1 MSKRPPIVA
10 PLAAPVALDQALEA
24 LSIKDATEEDP
35 MYEETASEIQ
45 QACAAIPLGSSDGD
59 GRLASAL
66 KEIPFL
72 EELKRR
78 LLEAHPTWV
87 IQISPPRAACDIMI
101 QGLRINLKLTT
112 GGTDNAMNKPS
123 VFYSLTGRTDY
134 PYSSTANDFLLE
146 VQKAKEAGQIKT
158 VRNRSTEYHYL
169 VKNKT
174 TGAVL
179 FKPIFD
185 IHRYISNP
193 SNDLQINWK
202 SEFEHVAEVTAEADY
217 LKKVRSLVEAYQT
230 SVRKRVESEMKF
242 AYADLGSLLE

>member
-10 PLAAPVALDQALEA
+10 PVAPLALVQALEA
-24 LSIKDATEEDP
+24 LHIKDEKEEDP
-35 MYEETASEIQ
+35 MYEETALEIQ
-45 QACAAIPLGSSDGD
+45 QVCAAIPLSSSDGD

-72 EELKRR
+72 EELQRR
-78 LLEAHPTWV
+78 LLEAHPAWV

-146 VQKAKEAGQIKT
+146 VQKAKAAGQIKIM
-158 VRNRSTEYHYL
+158 RNRSTEYHYL

-202 SEFEHVAEVTAEADY
+202 SEFEHAAEVTAEADY
-217 LKKVRSLVEAYQT
+217 KKKVHSLLEAYQT

-242 AYADLGSLLE
+242 AYADLGALLE